1 MAHPSPLQIEADHL
15 WPTSIALP
23 PVNLPGNL
31 PVNSPVNSL
40 DFETVTKS
48 KLWSGRSFQEVE
60 L

>member
-23 PVNLPGNL
+23 PVNSPVNLPVNL

-48 KLWSGRSFQEVE
+48 KL
-60 L
+60 